1 MRQRRLVRNRRQPY
15 PSQRRVL
22 SIAGAL
28 VMVALAFG
36 TAWGA
41 SGLPQAASGE
51 LYRLGE
57 GEIFEGD
64 LQIAASEVYIDGIVD
79 GDLVAAGAYVEIN
92 GRVEGD
98 ALVAGAEVVHNGVVV
113 DDMRAA
119 GAGVT
124 INGNVGDNL
133 VASAGGGFFFPF
145 PIAGRTVRQGLRV
158 TERGT
163 IGGESFLAGGQ
174 ADLNGTFIGDMNLA
188 VNDLRYGNSFFTD
201 GTRFVD
207 VDAVDAPERT
217 PVRGFFGWLAR
228 LLITLI
234 GLALAGWLL
243 LRLAPGLLRRPA
255 RAIDEQ
261 PAQTALWGLGAI
273 ALALPLSVALVFVMV
288 AFWGWFP
295 GGVAMFAFLFGL
307 LALLWFLSPLITGL
321 WVGRRVAAITHI
333 PLDPLPTLLIGVIAI
348 VLLGRVLAAV
358 PFVGEL
364 TYRVIYL
371 LSLAFA
377 LGGLILSQRG
387 KVANS

>member
-1 MRQRRLVRNRRQPY
+1 MRQRRLRRNPSHKY
-15 PSQRRVL
+15 PRSL
-22 SIAGAL
+22 SITGAL
-28 VMVALAFG
+28 LLVALAFG

-51 LYRLGE
+51 LYRLPE
-57 GEIFEGD
+57 GEVYPGD
-64 LQIAASEVYIDGIVD
+64 LQVAASEVYIDGIVD

-98 ALVAGAEVVHNGVVV
+98 ALLAGVEIVHSGVVV

-133 VASAGGGFFFPF
+133 VVSGGGGLFFPF
-145 PIAGRTVRQGLRV
+145 PIAGRNVRQGIRV
-158 TERGT
+158 TDIGT
-163 IGGESFLAGGQ
+163 VGGDAFIAGGQ
-174 ADLNGTFIGDMNLA
+174 ADLNGTFVGDMNLA
-188 VNDLRYGNSFFTD
+188 VNDVRYGNSFSTA
-201 GTRFVD
+201 GTQFIQA
-207 VDAVDAPERT
+207 DALDEAERT

-243 LRLAPGLLRRPA
+243 LRLAPGLIRQPA

-273 ALALPLSVALVFVMV
+273 ALALPLSVALVFVLV
-288 AFWGWFP
+288 SFWGWFP

-307 LALLWFLSPLITGL
+307 LALLWFFSPLITGL
-321 WVGRRVAAITHI
+321 WVGRRVAALTHI
-333 PLDPLPTLLIGVIAI
+333 PLDPLPTLLIGVVVI
-348 VLLGRVLAAV
+348 VLVGRILAAV
-358 PFVGEL
+358 PFIGEF
-364 TYRVIYL
+364 TYRVLYL
-371 LSLAFA
+371 ISLAFA

-387 KVANS
+387 KVASGQ